1 MTENSSSMMTTENLM
16 NVDWSSL
23 PVPEDDG
30 AADHLI
36 NSTVPSVSLPSTDNQ
51 SIALSSLT
59 GKTVIYI
66 YPRTGQPGQSNP
78 DGWDA
83 IPGLRPIVSLLI
95 DLGARGCTPQS
106 CSFRDHAKELHD
118 LGIKQIYGLST
129 QDTEYQKEVV
139 NRLHLPFP
147 ILSDEKIELTH
158 ALQLPTFDVQE
169 VGTLLKRMVLILEN
183 DKIIKVFYPV
193 FPPEGSAREVVE
205 YLRSRQT

>member
-36 NSTVPSVSLPSTDNQ
+36 SSTVPSVSLPSTDNQ
-51 SIALSSLT
+51 LITLSSLT

-95 DLGARGCTPQS
+95 GLGARGCTPQS

-118 LGIKQIYGLST
+118 LGIKQIFGLST

-139 NRLHLPFP
+139 DRLHLPFP
-147 ILSDEKIELTH
+147 ILSDENLELTH

-183 DKIIKVFYPV
+183 DKIVKVFYPV
-193 FPPEGSAREVVE
+193 FPPEGSAREVGE